1 MSPGRE
7 ARARDPRGRGAL
19 QETLVFAGY
28 LVLSLAFLWPLSMR
42 PGDSFAY
49 VGDSLATVYFLA
61 ENGRRLWSEPWA
73 LFSAG
78 IAYPHESA
86 ALFEAHRLLPAFL
99 AAPLVAITGNPIL
112 AANLLGFIAYA
123 FNAWGARRLALSLGI
138 SPVASFSAG
147 AIFAFN
153 TYAVLEQPRL
163 NIILLGFIP
172 LAMAEA
178 LAFARTGAS
187 RHAWRAAGLWLAQA
201 YTENYWAIYGGVLI
215 LLVLGVALIEGRKA
229 GSLPRRLRAGVLPA
243 LVVGLAFLPVALAY
257 ERMDRVYDY
266 RREAPY
272 SMDLSHFVAT
282 QPGNW
287 LYGKIGPPVRAQQQ
301 SAHFAG
307 FGALLLAAVAVGSAG
322 RRSAGQRTWIF
333 AAGGLTV
340 AFMLLAAGRSV
351 SLLGHEL
358 MPGPYGWLFD
368 HSRLFERTR
377 IPERFGLLA
386 MLPLALLAAR
396 GIDLVTRGRRGLAFL
411 LAAFLP
417 FEHAQRFPLAESLPT
432 GRDIPPVYAW
442 LRDSDAHAVVEA
454 PIHGEG
460 LVRMESVDM
469 YFQLFHHKPIV
480 AAYVSFP
487 PLLTRILRQT
497 ADDLP
502 EPDALE
508 TLSLSGVDTIVY
520 HQDGD
525 VMAPGWARAR
535 AEGRL
540 LQRTSFIR
548 KAFWLRPSGHDVVFS
563 IPAAAAGLPAT
574 PEVRPLSRIRSPLW
588 RYRSSSGRAPL
599 AGDGDP
605 DTQWVIE
612 DTIRGGE
619 SLEIG
624 FAGESVRVAAV
635 ALPLTRRD
643 ILPSKFRVETRDAQG
658 EWSPFAAYGAAERD
672 QLVAGLMRSPGR
684 AVLTLR
690 GEEVASTGLRL
701 VADPRARSFDGWR
714 LGEVEVLARAGGLK

>member
-1 MSPGRE
+1 
-7 ARARDPRGRGAL
+7 
-19 QETLVFAGY
+19 
-28 LVLSLAFLWPLSMR
+28 MR

-86 ALFEAHRLLPAFL
+86 ALFEAHRLLPAFF
-99 AAPLVAITGNPIL
+99 AAPLVALTGNPIL

-147 AIFAFN
+147 ALFAFN

-163 NIILLGFIP
+163 NILLLGFIP

-215 LLVLGVALIEGRKA
+215 LLVLGVALIDGGEA
-229 GSLPRRLRAGVLPA
+229 GGLLPRLRSGALPA

-257 ERMDRVYDY
+257 ERMDRIYDY

-287 LYGKIGPPVRAQQQ
+287 LYGKLGPPVRAQQQ
-301 SAHFAG
+301 GAHFVG
-307 FGALLLAAVAVGSAG
+307 FGALLLAAVAVGRAAWG
-322 RRSAGQRTWIF
+322 RSGRRTWIF
-333 AAGGLTV
+333 VACGLTV

-351 SLLGHEL
+351 SLFGHGH
-358 MPGPYGWLFD
+358 MPGPYGWLYD
-368 HSRLFERTR
+368 HWSLFERTR

-396 GIDLVTRGRRGLAFL
+396 GIDLATRDRKALLLL

-417 FEHAQRFPLAESLPT
+417 LEHAQRFPQAESLPT

-442 LRDSDAHAVVEA
+442 LRDSDARAVVEA

-497 ADDLP
+497 AADLP
-502 EPDALE
+502 ETDALK
-508 TLSLSGVDTIVY
+508 TLSLAGVDTLVY

-525 VMAPGWARAR
+525 VMPPEWARAE

-540 LQRTSFIR
+540 LPRSSFIR
-548 KAFWLRPSGHDVVFS
+548 EAFWLRPAGRDVVFS
-563 IPAAAAGLPAT
+563 IPAAEAGLPAT
-574 PEVRPLSRIRSPLW
+574 REVRSLGRIRSPLW
-588 RYRSSSGRAPL
+588 RYRASAGRAPL
-599 AGDGDP
+599 AGDGEA

-635 ALPLTRRD
+635 ALPLTRRE

-658 EWSPFAAYGAAERD
+658 EWSSFAAYGAPERD
-672 QLVAGLMRSPGR
+672 QLVAGLLRSPGR
-684 AVLTLR
+684 TVLTLM
-690 GEEVASTGLRL
+690 GEEVAATGLRL
-701 VADPRARSFDGWR
+701 VADPRARSFEGWR
-714 LGEVEVLARAGGLK
+714 LGEVEVLVRAGGLK